1 MFVVQSRVSE
11 CQQRVHDLLDLQL
24 CSNGVQTALR
34 NEDFEKA
41 AAHVHRFLSMDQHLL
56 KQTAD
61 DVAEGTEYIN
71 SIELLFSQYSTS
83 KNRISIMPNTT
94 CVHNK
99 ISNTVTRACNLNQPS
114 TRYSDEFFCCFSV
127 LPD

>member
-1 MFVVQSRVSE
+1 MFIVQSRVSE

-61 DVAEGTEYIN
+61 DVAEGMEYF
-71 SIELLFSQYSTS
+71 SSREVLFPQYSTN
-83 KNRISIMPNTT
+83 KNRRSTVPNTT
-94 CVHNK
+94 CIH
-99 ISNTVTRACNLNQPS
+99 SNTSKSAKYQML
-114 TRYSDEFFCCFSV
+114 
-127 LPD
+127 

>member
-24 CSNGVQTALR
+24 CSIGVQTALR

-61 DVAEGTEYIN
+61 DVAEGMEYVN
-71 SIELLFSQYSTS
+71 SREVLFPQYSTS
-83 KNRISIMPNTT
+83 KNRICIMPNTT
-94 CVHNK
+94 SVHNK
-99 ISNTVTRACNLNQPS
+99 ISNTVTEL
-114 TRYSDEFFCCFSV
+114 
-127 LPD
+127 L

>member
-1 MFVVQSRVSE
+1 VSE

-71 SIELLFSQYSTS
+71 SIEGLFPQYNTS
-83 KNRISIMPNTT
+83 RNTISVMPNTT

-99 ISNTVTRACNLNQPS
+99 ISKYSNQITLTDWKCGPTTCTVI
-114 TRYSDEFFCCFSV
+114 YF
-127 LPD
+127 

>member
-1 MFVVQSRVSE
+1 MNLLTSVLYCVCVYIVCAVQSRVSE

-24 CSNGVQTALR
+24 CSDGVQTALR

-61 DVAEGTEYIN
+61 DVAEGME
-71 SIELLFSQYSTS
+71 SL
-83 KNRISIMPNTT
+83 
-94 CVHNK
+94 V
-99 ISNTVTRACNLNQPS
+99 
-114 TRYSDEFFCCFSV
+114 SDV
-127 LPD
+127 LV

>member
-1 MFVVQSRVSE
+1 MFLAQSRVSE

-83 KNRISIMPNTT
+83 KPNTT
-94 CVHNK
+94 CVQNK

-114 TRYSDEFFCCFSV
+114 TRYSDEVFCCFSV

>member
-1 MFVVQSRVSE
+1 MSIIMFVVQSRVSE

-71 SIELLFSQYSTS
+71 SVEVLFPQYSTS
-83 KNRISIMPNTT
+83 NNRINIMPNTAGT
-94 CVHNK
+94 CVHNE
-99 ISNTVTRACNLNQPS
+99 ISK
-114 TRYSDEFFCCFSV
+114 YSN
-127 LPD
+127 

>member
-1 MFVVQSRVSE
+1 MFAVQSRVSE

-61 DVAEGTEYIN
+61 DVAEGMEYF
-71 SIELLFSQYSTS
+71 SYGDVLFSQYSPS
-83 KNRISIMPNTT
+83 KSRRCTYTQTPL
-94 CVHNK
+94 V
-99 ISNTVTRACNLNQPS
+99 
-114 TRYSDEFFCCFSV
+114 Y
-127 LPD
+127 

>member
-1 MFVVQSRVSE
+1 MFAFKSRVSE

-56 KQTAD
+56 RQTAD
-61 DVAEGTEYIN
+61 DVAEGMKYFSYGEM
-71 SIELLFSQYSTS
+71 LFLQYSTS
-83 KNRISIMPNTT
+83 KSRRVTLPNTT
-94 CVHNK
+94 SVHGK
-99 ISNTVTRACNLNQPS
+99 T
-114 TRYSDEFFCCFSV
+114 FKH
-127 LPD
+127 

>member
-61 DVAEGTEYIN
+61 DVAEGMEYLN
-71 SIELLFSQYSTS
+71 SREVLFPQYSTS
-83 KNRISIMPNTT
+83 KNRRSIMPNTT

-99 ISNTVTRACNLNQPS
+99 ISK
-114 TRYSDEFFCCFSV
+114 YSN
-127 LPD
+127 